1 MPKHKKKDRQSLAG
15 RRSLA
20 PGQGGDAVGAAAGAP
35 DLDDEDTDG
44 MSVASIAGSDVPA
57 QDEAAEGADAETVG
71 DEERLVDMV
80 ERLGEK
86 RAESRIKTL
95 TAMVSLLRC
104 SVLHLPPTWSHLF
117 TLTSGLE
124 RCARKGQGI
133 ERVLAID
140 AFSLLCLQLD
150 ADELTQDMAEFK
162 QLLLNILTDKS
173 GAELRVRAAAC
184 SALALGT
191 FVSPQTDSGRLSEM
205 LANFEAIFSASGHKG
220 DGSVP
225 VHSSEVCDLHES
237 AIDAWCLLFTFAG
250 QDLVRAALQKQMR
263 KFTEILESGDV
274 DLRILAGQAI
284 ALIYEGAWD
293 TQGEGF
299 RPPRLPD
306 LKETVHQLSIDG
318 AKSRAKVDRRRQRAN
333 FRDIFAYITTGEF
346 SNQEVKLGQSG
357 EVLILDDW
365 TAKIRY
371 HFFSQVL
378 QQGTNTHMEQN
389 SFVRQVFG
397 LGPPVLKVPA
407 ADLAAAECRKLSDA
421 ACCRRMRN
429 FSNRIATPTD

>member
-1 MPKHKKKDRQSLAG
+1 
-15 RRSLA
+15 
-20 PGQGGDAVGAAAGAP
+20 
-35 DLDDEDTDG
+35 

-57 QDEAAEGADAETVG
+57 QDDAAEGADAETVG
-71 DEERLVDMV
+71 DEERLIDMV

-133 ERVLAID
+133 ER
-140 AFSLLCLQLD
+140 LD

-274 DLRILAGQAI
+274 DLRILAGRRVPAAAPAGPQKRQSISCQSTAPKV
-284 ALIYEGAWD
+284 APKLTGAASAPIS
-293 TQGEGF
+293 G
-299 RPPRLPD
+299 
-306 LKETVHQLSIDG
+306 
-318 AKSRAKVDRRRQRAN
+318 
-333 FRDIFAYITTGEF
+333 DIFAYITTGEF
-346 SNQEVKLGQSG
+346 SNQEVKLKSRTSLARCWTTGRR
-357 EVLILDDW
+357 

-397 LGPPVLKVPA
+397 LGPPGQCSRYPA
-407 ADLAAAECRKLSDA
+407 ADLAAAECRKL
-421 ACCRRMRN
+421 RRRCLLQAN
-429 FSNRIATPTD
+429 EKFLKRIATPNGLSGNCD

>member
-1 MPKHKKKDRQSLAG
+1 
-15 RRSLA
+15 
-20 PGQGGDAVGAAAGAP
+20 
-35 DLDDEDTDG
+35 
-44 MSVASIAGSDVPA
+44 
-57 QDEAAEGADAETVG
+57 
-71 DEERLVDMV
+71 
-80 ERLGEK
+80 
-86 RAESRIKTL
+86 IKTL

-162 QLLLNILTDKS
+162 QAAVEHSHRQS

-237 AIDAWCLLFTFAG
+237 AIDAWCLLFTFA
-250 QDLVRAALQKQMR
+250 
-263 KFTEILESGDV
+263 
-274 DLRILAGQAI
+274 
-284 ALIYEGAWD
+284 
-293 TQGEGF
+293 
-299 RPPRLPD
+299 
-306 LKETVHQLSIDG
+306 
-318 AKSRAKVDRRRQRAN
+318 
-333 FRDIFAYITTGEF
+333 
-346 SNQEVKLGQSG
+346 
-357 EVLILDDW
+357 
-365 TAKIRY
+365 
-371 HFFSQVL
+371 
-378 QQGTNTHMEQN
+378 
-389 SFVRQVFG
+389 
-397 LGPPVLKVPA
+397 
-407 ADLAAAECRKLSDA
+407 
-421 ACCRRMRN
+421 
-429 FSNRIATPTD
+429 